1 MYPDPFGPQ
10 WRFPWVR
17 HIMTWEGGIFQM
29 FWIEWLAAIT
39 LCSVV
44 VTIAYFALKDNDE
57 VSNYVRSLA
66 DMAVFVARR
75 FQAAISLML
84 GFYMIQNLNRWTN
97 VRNVERNTMG
107 TVNDLALRI
116 SWNFRDRVGQE
127 EENETSGDTDKGE
140 IETTSAEEA
149 PRGKP
154 RHSPENVRFQLIR
167 WLNLSH
173 AIAIGELYESRK
185 NAFSSLE
192 KIRDSG
198 LATQAECI
206 FLKTKPHYTF
216 AAPLVWFMDLL
227 DELQKKELLNVDNA
241 LINTLAGN
249 ILEMRRSLE
258 DLYVFRNTPIPLC
271 YRQLVN
277 VTVRTYMIVL
287 LLSAALTEKLEESE
301 AAPAGR
307 LSRASFFII
316 FVFAFEYF
324 LFVGWLTVADAVGNP
339 YRSWS
344 DELEWEVYV
353 KALYESS
360 SLYSSGLHDE
370 SLHMPEEKGHVTER
384 WNVCLLDPPRIPEG
398 LGKGLKGKR
407 RMLTGF

>member
-1 MYPDPFGPQ
+1 
-10 WRFPWVR
+10 
-17 HIMTWEGGIFQM
+17 
-29 FWIEWLAAIT
+29 
-39 LCSVV
+39 
-44 VTIAYFALKDNDE
+44 
-57 VSNYVRSLA
+57 
-66 DMAVFVARR
+66 
-75 FQAAISLML
+75 
-84 GFYMIQNLNRWTN
+84 
-97 VRNVERNTMG
+97 MG

-116 SWNFRDRVGQE
+116 SWKFRDPVGQE

-140 IETTSAEEA
+140 TETTSAEEA
-149 PRGKP
+149 PTGKP
-154 RHSPENVRFQLIR
+154 RHSPEDVRFQLIR

-173 AIAIGELYESRK
+173 AIAVGELYESRK
-185 NAFSSLE
+185 NAFSSIE

-227 DELQKKELLNVDNA
+227 NELQKKEQLNVDDMF
-241 LINTLAGN
+241 INTLAGN
-249 ILEMRRSLE
+249 ILEIRRSVE
-258 DLYVFRNTPIPLC
+258 DLYVYQNTPIPLC

-277 VTVRTYMIVL
+277 VTVRTYMLIL
-287 LLSAALTEKLEESE
+287 LLSVTLTEKLEDRED
-301 AAPAGR
+301 APAGR
-307 LSRASFFII
+307 LSTASFWI
-316 FVFAFEYF
+316 FLSFAFEYF

-360 SLYSSGLHDE
+360 LLLSSGFHNE
-370 SLHMPEEKGHVTER
+370 SLHIPGENGYVAER
-384 WNVCLLDPPRIPEG
+384 WNVWLLDPPRAPEG
-398 LGKGLKGKR
+398 LGKGLKVKR